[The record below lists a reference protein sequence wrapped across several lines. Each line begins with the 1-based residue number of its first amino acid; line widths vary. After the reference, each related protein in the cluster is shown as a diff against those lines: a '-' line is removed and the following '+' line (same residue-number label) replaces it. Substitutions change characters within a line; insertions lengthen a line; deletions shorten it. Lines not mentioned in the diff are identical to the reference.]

1 MDFLRYMDPKMWTI
15 HSSSFR
21 EYEWYLKK
29 TKKNKFNALITTYEI
44 LIRDKDTLGSIHWAA
59 LLVDE
64 AHRLKNEDSLLY
76 RWVVLSF
83 NLFV

>member
-1 MDFLRYMDPKMWTI
+1 M
-15 HSSSFR
+15 
-21 EYEWYLKK
+21 KK